1 MGSRTMKM
9 RLGILV
15 GTTTNPSAEVLN
27 ALKVSPVI
35 NAEAKVELPQ
45 LTVQAPRVNVNMR
58 FL

>member
-1 MGSRTMKM
+1 MKM